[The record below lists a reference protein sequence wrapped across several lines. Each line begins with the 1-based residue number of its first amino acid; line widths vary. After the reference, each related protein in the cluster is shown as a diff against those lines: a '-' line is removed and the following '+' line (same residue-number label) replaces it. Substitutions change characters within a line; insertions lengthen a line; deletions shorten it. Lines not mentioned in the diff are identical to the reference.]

1 MKRQFLFLALLGVF
15 AAIGFAP
22 STVRAESEAIE
33 TGRLLAILLDSGRV
47 VVGANQSLI
56 NDPDKGDKNFN
67 PDTFEK
73 QLTAKY
79 KDRAK
84 VDLDNLK
91 SEKVPELAKKLLP
104 QLVEAEKKTVADYQP
119 VINKQG
125 VGFKGFIPAT
135 FGTQAAAKFVAKTGV
150 YLKQTTTDNLLRN
163 PKNKADEFEVAVMK
177 RFAEPS
183 YPRTGEKII
192 TEATDGGIGG
202 GHYFVGQL
210 VDQGASDS
218 IAVRCAREH
227 HRGELA
233 KPALIELSEVDRLHH
248 GGGAGHPEVRRCKPF
263 EDRARASPVARTNG
277 HPQG

>member
-192 TEATDGGIGG
+192 TEATDGGKTMRVMLPLYYGKGCLGCHGDPKGEKDISGYMKEG
-202 GHYFVGQL
+202 KK
-210 VDQGASDS
+210 
-218 IAVRCAREH
+218 E
-227 HRGELA
+227 GEL
-233 KPALIELSEVDRLHH
+233 
-248 GGGAGHPEVRRCKPF
+248 GGAISVQI
-263 EDRARASPVARTNG
+263 ASK
-277 HPQG
+277 